1 MKKNTSTLLAQLDNK
16 KSQYWKTEKEQSA
29 LKLFHDAAER
39 VPAYKDFLKK
49 HNIKHEKIKSFKD
62 FQTVPFTSK
71 ANYLREYPLEAL
83 CWNGNLSAPLV
94 FTSTSGSTGA
104 PFYFCRNSELDWQYS
119 IMQEFF
125 FQHKNPKGPT
135 LVIVCFGMG
144 VWIGGLITYQAIQ
157 LMSER
162 EDYPVS
168 LLTPGINKEE
178 IFNALKNIAPH
189 FSQIVL
195 CGYPPFIKDIID
207 EAPSRGVNFKKM
219 SLRLIFAAESF
230 TETFRHYLA
239 KRTGI
244 NNEAADTMNI
254 YGSAD
259 IGAMAFETP
268 LSIHLRKIA
277 VKNKRIFEEL
287 FSGTKK
293 TPTFAQYIPSF
304 ICFEEVEQQ
313 LLLTGKNAMPL
324 IRYAIGDNGGV
335 MDFNEVRNIL
345 SANSII
351 LEKELRGAG
360 ISAFF
365 TELPFV
371 YIYERNDFATKL
383 YGVLIFPEHIKS
395 ALFDRSLQKYL
406 TGKFSMITRF
416 DKRHNQYLEINI
428 ELKPNILSS
437 TLLEKK
443 TINAIVLSL
452 RKKSTE
458 YENNYRQAA
467 DQVTPR
473 IIFWPYGNHTYF
485 QPGVKQQWTKKIG
498 KNN

>member
-1 MKKNTSTLLAQLDNK
+1 MKKNTSSLLTQLDNK
-16 KSQYWKTEKEQSA
+16 KSQYWTTEKEQKA
-29 LKLFHDAAER
+29 LKLFHDAAKR

-49 HNIKHEKIKSFKD
+49 HGVKHEKIKTFKD
-62 FQTVPFTSK
+62 FQDVPLTSK
-71 ANYLREYPLEAL
+71 TNYLREYPLEAL
-83 CWNGNLSAPLV
+83 CWNGDLSAPLV

-125 FQHKNPKGPT
+125 FQHKNSKGPT

-162 EDYPVS
+162 GGHPVS

-189 FSQIVL
+189 FSQVVL

-207 EAPSRGVNFKKM
+207 EAPSRGVNFKKI

-239 KRTGI
+239 KRTRI
-244 NNEAADTMNI
+244 NNEAIDTMNI

-277 VKNKRIFEEL
+277 LGNKRIFKEL

-293 TPTFAQYIPSF
+293 TPTLAQYIPSF

-313 LLLTGKNAMPL
+313 LILTGKNAMPL

-335 MDFNEVRNIL
+335 MDFNKMKSIL
-345 SANSII
+345 SAHSVV
-351 LEKELRGAG
+351 LENELRNAK
-360 ISAFF
+360 ISGFSA
-365 TELPFV
+365 ELPFV

-395 ALFDRSLQKYL
+395 ALLDRSLQKYL

-428 ELKPNILSS
+428 ELKPKVLPSD
-437 TLLEKK
+437 TLEKR
-443 TINAIVLSL
+443 TSNAIVLNL
-452 RKKSTE
+452 RKRSAE

-467 DQVTPR
+467 KQVTPR
-473 IIFWPYGNHTYF
+473 IIFWPYEDHTYF
-485 QPGVKQQWTKKIG
+485 RPGVKQQWTKKNIT
-498 KNN
+498 